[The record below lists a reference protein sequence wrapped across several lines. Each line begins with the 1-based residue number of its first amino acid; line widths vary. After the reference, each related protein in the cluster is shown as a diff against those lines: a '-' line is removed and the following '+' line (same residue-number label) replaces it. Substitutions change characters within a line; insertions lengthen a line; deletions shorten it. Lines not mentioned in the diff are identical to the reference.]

1 MQTTDLKKLSTV
13 SECISSR
20 MVVRRF
26 VFDASSD
33 WTALNCD
40 ACSDKE
46 WGEFAADD
54 GMSLKAT
61 FQMIM

>member
-1 MQTTDLKKLSTV
+1 MQTTDLKKKLSTV

-40 ACSDKE
+40 ACSDQE
-46 WGEFAADD
+46 WGEFEADD
-54 GMSLKAT
+54 GM
-61 FQMIM
+61 